1 MNCRTIQLNFGH
13 VGAGPK
19 YRNGRGEMMLKQ
31 LWNAIRQNDRIAQL
45 ESERDYL
52 DGRLADFERLAE
64 EFVGFVHPDHMCRM
78 RFQHLLNNV
87 EMQEEEE

>member
-1 MNCRTIQLNFGH
+1 
-13 VGAGPK
+13 
-19 YRNGRGEMMLKQ
+19 MMIKQ
-31 LWNAIRQNDRIAQL
+31 LWNAIRQNDTIAQL

-64 EFVGFVHPDHMCRM
+64 EFVGFAYPDHMCRM

-87 EMQEEEE
+87 EMKEEEE